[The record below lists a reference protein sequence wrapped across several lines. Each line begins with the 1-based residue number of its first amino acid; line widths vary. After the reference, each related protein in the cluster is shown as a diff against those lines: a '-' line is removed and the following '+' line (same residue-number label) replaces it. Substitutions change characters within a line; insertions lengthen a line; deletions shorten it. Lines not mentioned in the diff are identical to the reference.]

1 MGVGVVN
8 TDIPPFKAGI
18 APALSSNTGG
28 GGGGGRNGVNLRIG
42 GHGSRSN
49 AQQQLYKGIA
59 LKRGG
64 GVKGASKTTTTT
76 TTTTASS
83 SSSLDPI
90 SLPPID
96 GVLNTKQLTRKLA
109 APQQPHPLSATVAQ
123 LLLASTMMSTDNAPT
138 TTPAVAASVPLP
150 YDDKSMLMMSMLQ
163 QSAFDRINSDD
174 HSSKSTDSSKLS
186 SNTAATGQHS
196 TGYFSASS
204 GSYMSNSPMALLS
217 VPSVTIMKSASTNSK
232 QQYVQQQQQYIQQQ
246 QGYSRNR

>member
-1 MGVGVVN
+1 MVN

-18 APALSSNTGG
+18 APVLSSNTG

-49 AQQQLYKGIA
+49 AQHQLYKGIA

-76 TTTTASS
+76 TAS
-83 SSSLDPI
+83 SSSLDPTI
-90 SLPPID
+90 SRPPID

-123 LLLASTMMSTDNAPT
+123 LLLASTMMATDNAPT

-217 VPSVTIMKSASTNSK
+217 VPSVTIMKSASTYNSK